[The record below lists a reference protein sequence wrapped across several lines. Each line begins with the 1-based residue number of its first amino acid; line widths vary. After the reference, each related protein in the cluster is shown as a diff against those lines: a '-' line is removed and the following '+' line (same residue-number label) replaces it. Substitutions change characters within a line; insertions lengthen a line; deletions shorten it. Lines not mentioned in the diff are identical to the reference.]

1 MTAMDELHQAKGE
14 LRAALLRGVKGILAD
29 ERADELIDRYQTA
42 LKAAHREKVLR
53 ETEAKIWALR
63 VHRAEPL
70 DNPSRVVWERQNAE
84 LHGLELAAMEI
95 DPDTPQAACPA
106 CGRTMPEYGLAEHR
120 VTHAPR
126 RTP

>member
-1 MTAMDELHQAKGE
+1 MTAMDELHEAKVE
-14 LRAALLRGVKGILAD
+14 LRAALLRGVKGTLAD
-29 ERADELIDRYQTA
+29 ERADELIDRYKTA
-42 LKAAHREKVLR
+42 LKAANRDKALR
-53 ETEAKIWALR
+53 EAAAKIRALR
-63 VHRAEPL
+63 AHRAEPL

-84 LHGLELAAMEI
+84 LHGLELAALEI

-120 VTHAPR
+120 ITHAPR